1 MNISIL
7 FIILILPLMFFS
19 SRYKDERKKNA
30 FDRKAIIFMGCLL
43 ILFAG
48 LRSESIGSD
57 TGNYMKF
64 FENISMADFSDGT
77 DESLA
82 PVYFGLSWLFSE
94 LGFSVHWWFAFVEF
108 LYIYAFYSL
117 INRFSFDRLF
127 SFFCF
132 FTLGLY
138 FPSFNIMKQTLALA
152 FSLLSFCELYDRKY
166 IPAIILFLLAFFSH
180 KVSVIFI
187 LAVGLYFIKS
197 KKKLTQIS
205 LIAILVACMV
215 GSIIWPMLLGAFGS
229 ERFAVMYGDADEL
242 YSSTVFIYLLVL
254 YLLSFFLKKSY
265 DRKWPDGSRF
275 FYGASFVGVAIQSMA
290 TTFSILHRLVYYF
303 SPFMIITIPNGCF
316 LSESRTKSKIFKLVF
331 VVAMTFFSLYTSR
344 NSEYYFY
351 WQK

>member
-7 FIILILPLMFFS
+7 FVILILPLMFFS

-30 FDRKAIIFMGCLL
+30 FDRKAIFFLGCLL

-57 TGNYMKF
+57 TGNYMYF
-64 FENISMADFSDGT
+64 FENISMADFSYGA

-82 PVYFGLSWLFSE
+82 PVYFGLSWVFSE

-117 INRFSFDRLF
+117 INRLSFDKLF

-138 FPSFNIMKQTLALA
+138 SPSFNIMKQTLALA
-152 FSLLSFCELYDRKY
+152 FALLSFCKLYDKKY
-166 IPAIILFLLAFFSH
+166 IPSIILFVLAFFSH
-180 KVSVIFI
+180 NVSGIFI
-187 LAVGLYFIKS
+187 IVMGLYFIRCRKAPMRF
-197 KKKLTQIS
+197 S
-205 LIAILVACMV
+205 LIVIVVGCLA
-215 GSIIWPMLLGAFGS
+215 GSIVWPKLLGAFGS
-229 ERFAVMYGDADEL
+229 ERYAVMYGGTDEL

-254 YLLSFFLKKSY
+254 FFLSLFLKKTY
-265 DRKWPDGSRF
+265 DRKCLDVSRF
-275 FYGASFVGVAIQSMA
+275 LYGTSLVGVAVQSMA
-290 TTFSILHRLVYYF
+290 TTFSIMHRLVYFF

-351 WQK
+351 WQR